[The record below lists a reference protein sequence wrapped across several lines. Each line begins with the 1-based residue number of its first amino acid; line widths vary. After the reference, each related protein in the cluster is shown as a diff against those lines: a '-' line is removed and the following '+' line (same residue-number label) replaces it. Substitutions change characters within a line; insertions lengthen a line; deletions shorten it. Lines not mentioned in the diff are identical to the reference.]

1 MFSFELVYFASCAEG
16 RVRLKIF
23 RDSQTLF
30 PGRELYGGLKKVLAA
45 QIWNDYNACVGP
57 IRSFM
62 RFKLF
67 FSSLLALA
75 FAGSAVAAIVVEKQ
89 SRQLPFVEVVDC
101 QGIHSFVFRG
111 PKGTS
116 RKPIRVPPEEYW
128 TVPEAGLYKFVLRY
142 HSGDVCSRLVTPEVF
157 ARYRVGDDF
166 RDNDVV
172 TERVTED
179 SKTVQPVVHHRKHTA
194 QTRMDGRGSR
204 QVAKHRRG
212 HRLHLVAQR

>member
-1 MFSFELVYFASCAEG
+1 
-16 RVRLKIF
+16 
-23 RDSQTLF
+23 
-30 PGRELYGGLKKVLAA
+30 
-45 QIWNDYNACVGP
+45 
-57 IRSFM
+57 M
-62 RFKLF
+62 RFKLL

-75 FAGSAVAAIVVEKQ
+75 FAGSASGAIVVEKK

-128 TVPEAGLYKFVLRY
+128 TVREAGLYKFVLRY

-166 RDNDVV
+166 RDSELV
-172 TERVTED
+172 TDRVTED
-179 SKTVQPVVHHRKHTA
+179 SKTMQPVVHHRKHTA
-194 QTRMDGRGSR
+194 QARKHGHVSR

-212 HRLHLVAQR
+212 HRSRLVAKS